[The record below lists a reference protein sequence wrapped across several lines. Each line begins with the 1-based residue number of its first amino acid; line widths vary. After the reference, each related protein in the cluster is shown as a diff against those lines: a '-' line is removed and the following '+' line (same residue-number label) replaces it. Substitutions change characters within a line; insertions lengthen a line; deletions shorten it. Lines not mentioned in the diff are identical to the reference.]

1 MTEGEGSRPRWR
13 RRVAEALTIVVGIL
27 LALAADAGRQY
38 VADRATERDIL
49 AGLRVE
55 FTVDVRELEA
65 DQDQRAQKLAAID
78 FLSEVRG
85 GAVQSADLDS
95 LAAAVIWMM
104 NWRYYTPSHPVLDD
118 LLTTGRL
125 DLIRSEDLRRALMT
139 FGGERARLAVV
150 EERERDFVAR
160 DVQTYL
166 AARLDL
172 ESLSFPRS
180 PEQRA
185 AALRALP
192 DVIAAPSF
200 GSLLYLD
207 RDRAESSSSFA
218 GTLLEAVFAVREALG
233 EEVS

>member
-1 MTEGEGSRPRWR
+1 MTEGAEAESRWR
-13 RRVAEALTIVVGIL
+13 RRAAEALTIVVGIL

-38 VADRATERDIL
+38 VADRGTERDIL
-49 AGLRVE
+49 AALRVE
-55 FTVDVRELEA
+55 FAVDVQELEA

-78 FLSEVRG
+78 FLSEVHS
-85 GAVQSADLDS
+85 GAAESPDLDS
-95 LAAAVIWMM
+95 LAAAVMWTM

-125 DLIRSEDLRRALMT
+125 DLIRSDDLRRALMA

-172 ESLSFPRS
+172 ESLYSPRT
-180 PEQRA
+180 PEQRS

-218 GTLLEAVFAVREALG
+218 NTLLEAVFAVQRALG
-233 EEVS
+233 EQG